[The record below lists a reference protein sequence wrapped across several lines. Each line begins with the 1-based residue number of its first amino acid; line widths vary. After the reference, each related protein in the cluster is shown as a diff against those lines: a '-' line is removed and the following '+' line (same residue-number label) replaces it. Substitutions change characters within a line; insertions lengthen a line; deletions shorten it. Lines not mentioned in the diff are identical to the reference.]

1 MEKNIEIKQNYNLEN
16 LIGFL
21 LIIPIYILL
30 FVVLSLLLYL
40 FRINISL
47 VNILPVIMY
56 LPIIIG
62 LYVSYRNYK
71 NKINKII
78 GVFIL
83 VFLIIGLYLC
93 FQAYV
98 LQHDEWDSLGYFL
111 LWFINETLLK
121 IFLCI
126 FYGKITGWKKAII
139 FLGIYILCIFSSAF
153 ILL

>member
-21 LIIPIYILL
+21 LIIPIYILF

-40 FRINISL
+40 FRVNISL

-56 LPIIIG
+56 LPIVIG
-62 LYVSYRNYK
+62 MYISYRNYK

-111 LWFINETLLK
+111 LWFVNETLLK

-139 FLGIYILCIFSSAF
+139 FLGIYILCIFSSAL